1 MSTFE
6 AVGRLE
12 VGRPASSGVR
22 LLRRIARRPVA
33 VAAIVIIVIIYG
45 AGILAPLVA
54 PYSFTEADLLNRN
67 AGIGGD
73 HLLGTDNLGRDLLS
87 RAIWSARTTVII
99 SVLSLLAGGLAMG
112 VTLGL
117 LAGYLRGTVDAF
129 IMRMAEIF
137 YSVPTLLLML
147 IINASLRTRVEDW
160 GEWLDDKTRQGWI
173 EDYASYFLVLVVLSF
188 FGWPGIAR
196 IVRSQVLALRE
207 SAYVVA
213 ARASG
218 ASTPRIVFRHLL
230 PNVSNLLI
238 VALTLSLG
246 GFALAEVGLSFLG
259 IGISGHP
266 TFGLMISEAASGPGS
281 ITYVRAHP
289 LVILVPGFFIS
300 MLVLAFNLLGDQLTD
315 VLSPRR
321 R

>member
-6 AVGRLE
+6 ATGQIAVQ
-12 VGRPASSGVR
+12 RPVSGGVR
-22 LLRRIARRPVA
+22 LVRRISRRPVA
-33 VAAIVIIVIIYG
+33 VVAIAVIVIIYG
-45 AGILAPLVA
+45 AGILAPLIA
-54 PYSFTEADLLNRN
+54 PYGFNEADLLHRSE
-67 AGIGGD
+67 GVGSD

-99 SVLSLLAGGLAMG
+99 SVLSLAAGGLAMG

-117 LAGYLRGTVDAF
+117 VAGYLRGTVDAV

-137 YSVPTLLLML
+137 HSVPTLLLML

-160 GEWLDDKTRQGWI
+160 GEWLDDQIGQGWI
-173 EDYASYFLVLVVLSF
+173 EDYSSYFLVLVVLSLF
-188 FGWPGIAR
+188 SWPGIAR
-196 IVRSQVLALRE
+196 LVRSQVLAARE
-207 SAYVVA
+207 SPYIVA
-213 ARASG
+213 ARAAG

-230 PNVSNLLI
+230 PNISNLLI

-246 GFALAEVGLSFLG
+246 GLALAEVGLSFLG
-259 IGISGHP
+259 IGIQDNP
-266 TFGLMISEAASGPGS
+266 TFGLMIAEAVGVSN
-281 ITYVRAHP
+281 VREHP
-289 LVILVPGFFIS
+289 LLILVPGFFIS
-300 MLVLAFNLLGDQLTD
+300 LLVLSFNLLGDQLTD